1 MSRALEYG
9 ETVRAEEM
17 WLEFPDGRRV
27 RILVSATP
35 VYSEDGRLV
44 GVVLISQDITPLDL
58 VIPVHDQV
66 PTDSASER
74 RIHLPLSGG
83 GNMTLDFAFGTE
95 QGPQRQTNE
104 DTIYYEPVDSARSQ
118 QKGWVCVVADGM
130 GGHAMGEV
138 ASLLAVKTVVDAYYS
153 GYYTGAEGL
162 RYAAARANSAVYEA
176 SQNNPAYR
184 GMGTTLTAALFLGDM
199 LYVAHVGDSRAYL
212 VRQGL
217 AQQLTNDHT
226 LVAEL
231 VRAKAIT
238 QEQAATNPYRN
249 VLTKT
254 VGGKASVE
262 VEMSQHKISDGDL
275 VMICSDGVYKRL
287 TSQQIA
293 QVLLS
298 QPLQG
303 AVDSLIRLTK
313 ERDGDDDMSLIIVAC
328 SKGL

>member
-1 MSRALEYG
+1 
-9 ETVRAEEM
+9 
-17 WLEFPDGRRV
+17 
-27 RILVSATP
+27 
-35 VYSEDGRLV
+35 
-44 GVVLISQDITPLDL
+44 
-58 VIPVHDQV
+58 
-66 PTDSASER
+66 
-74 RIHLPLSGG
+74 
-83 GNMTLDFAFGTE
+83 
-95 QGPQRQTNE
+95 
-104 DTIYYEPVDSARSQ
+104 
-118 QKGWVCVVADGM
+118 
-130 GGHAMGEV
+130 MGEA

-184 GMGTTLTAALFLGDM
+184 GGDM

-217 AQQLTNDHT
+217 AHQLTNDHT

-262 VEMSQHKISDGDL
+262 IEMSQHKISGADL

-287 TSQQIA
+287 TSQEIA

-313 ERDGDDDMSLIIVAC
+313 ERDGDDDMSLIIAAC